1 MSTAL
6 ATINVKDLCEKI
18 LMFCEELGQIKCYT
32 YQREFALRVIE
43 SIVIGDGEEISALMS
58 RQSGKTEAVG
68 VLVSGLMVLLPI
80 LAQSMPML
88 AKFKKGIWVGIFAPV
103 FSQGSTTYDRVRL
116 KVKSKHGEMI
126 LSDPELNEKAFE
138 RKGSIIDLSNE
149 SLCRV
154 QSASKQSKI
163 ESKTYHL
170 IIIEEAQDVDEDK
183 CTRSIHPMG
192 AAVNATILKIG
203 TCGIQKG
210 DFYKTC
216 VRTKEASSK
225 KGAKKNYFFYD
236 YKRCQKENPNY
247 KKYIVKEKER
257 LGEDSDAFRMS
268 YKLEWLLERGMFC
281 TQTMLEDLFNKDL
294 GVVSETKGGIQVAGI
309 DFGKQ
314 QSSTVVTV
322 LDLDDAEM
330 DDEGNMLKILLNW
343 LEIEGDNYEKQ
354 YPRILEFLARYK
366 GLKGVGCDNTGVGQP
381 IVDRLIEDVP
391 SNVTIIPV
399 NLNLSKSSEVFVYFQ
414 KEILA
419 NRFIVPASRSLRRA
433 LKWQRFCNQM
443 VDVEKSYK
451 GRYMSVSKPTIRD
464 ARDDYVYSGALACW
478 ASATEI
484 MPEIESFDKN
494 DFFGR

>member
-6 ATINVKDLCEKI
+6 ATINVKELCEKI
-18 LMFCEELGQIKCYT
+18 LMFCEELGEIKLYS
-32 YQREFALRVIE
+32 YEREYALRVIE
-43 SIVIGDGEEISALMS
+43 SIVIGDGEEITALFS
-58 RQSGKTEAVG
+58 RQSGKSTTIAIII
-68 VLVSGLMVLLPI
+68 SGIMVLFPKLAPI
-80 LAQSMPML
+80 IPML
-88 AKFKKGIWVGIFAPV
+88 KKFEKGIWIGVFAPV
-103 FSQGSTTYDRVRL
+103 FSQGSTTYDKIRL
-116 KVKSKHGEMI
+116 RLKSKHGEMI
-126 LSDPELNEKAFE
+126 LSDSELNEKVFE
-138 RKGSIIDLSNE
+138 RKGSVLELTNG

-163 ESKTYHL
+163 ESKTYHV
-170 IIIEEAQDVDEDK
+170 IIVEEAQDVDEDK
-183 CTRSIHPMG
+183 ILRSIHPMG
-192 AAVNATILKIG
+192 AAVNASIMKIG

-210 DFYKTC
+210 DFYKAC
-216 VRTKEASSK
+216 VRTKEASAK
-225 KGAKKNYFFYD
+225 KGAVRNYFFYD
-236 YKRCQKENPNY
+236 YKRCQKENPEY
-247 KKYIVKEKER
+247 KKYIAKEKER

-354 YPRILEFLARYK
+354 YPRILEFLARYR
-366 GLKGVGCDNTGVGQP
+366 GLKGVACDNTGVGQP
-381 IVDRLIEDVP
+381 IVDRLAEDVP

-399 NLNLSKSSEVFVYFQ
+399 NLNLSKSSEVFVYYQ

-478 ASATEI
+478 ASAEEI